1 MAAERQRGTVGAMA
15 KAVVDPEEL
24 ARFVAALKRF
34 NQSTRDEIALVQR
47 QFKRLGETWQDQ
59 EQARFAE
66 NFEAMVRVYGK
77 FLEES
82 ERQVPQLAR
91 KAEAIRDYLRSG

>member
-1 MAAERQRGTVGAMA
+1 MAARSSDGTPPGMG

-24 ARFVAALKRF
+24 QRFVAALKRF
-34 NQSTRDEIALVQR
+34 NQTTRDEIATVHR
-47 QFKRLGETWQDQ
+47 QFKRLGESWQDQ

-66 NFEAMVRVYGK
+66 DFEAMVRVFAR
-77 FLEES
+77 FLEDS
-82 ERQVPQLAR
+82 ERQVPALTR

>member
-1 MAAERQRGTVGAMA
+1 MQDMA
-15 KAVVDPEEL
+15 KAAVDPEEL

-34 NQSTRDEIALVQR
+34 NQVTRDEIALVQR

-59 EQARFAE
+59 EQSRFAE
-66 NFEAMVRVYGK
+66 SFESMVRVYGR

-82 ERQVPQLAR
+82 DRQVPVLAR
-91 KAEAIRDYLRSG
+91 KAEAIRDYLRNS

>member
-1 MAAERQRGTVGAMA
+1 MS

-24 ARFVAALKRF
+24 QRFVAALKRF
-34 NQSTRDEIALVQR
+34 NQTTRDEISLVQR

-66 NFEAMVRVYGK
+66 SFDGMVRIFAR

-82 ERQVPQLAR
+82 ERQVPVLTR
-91 KAEAIRDYLRSG
+91 KAEAIRDYLRRG

>member
-1 MAAERQRGTVGAMA
+1 MGDGLLSPDMGKAA
-15 KAVVDPEEL
+15 VDPEEL
-24 ARFVAALKRF
+24 VRFVTALKRF

-47 QFKRLGETWQDQ
+47 QFRRLGETWQDQ

-66 NFEAMVRVYGK
+66 TFDSMVHVFSR

-82 ERQVPQLAR
+82 ERQVPVLTR